1 MPKHKKTTLVF
12 LLKLTISLSA
22 LAFIFLKKAP
32 LQDILRELRQV
43 DMAWILA
50 SFSLHALGVWISAKR
65 WQILIHAQGES
76 VPLGYLAKS
85 YLVGTFFN
93 NFLPGRFGGDLVRV
107 WDGSHYS
114 RSILKSSA
122 VVLVER
128 LTGVFI
134 LLLFALGASLIR
146 LDMAREFPIIWISMI
161 CALGGLTLILSLL
174 SPLWARLLSRFPER
188 GFLAKFKSKAQQFL
202 DTLLVYRSRKKAV
215 TRALGWA
222 FLLQVNVI
230 VHYYLAGKGLHLQI
244 PFLDYFIFI
253 PIILLILTIPITI
266 SGWGVRELLYIQ
278 IFGYYAVAEAAAVS
292 FPLIADVAFSL
303 IIGLFGAF
311 IYITRKKRTS
321 P

>member
-1 MPKHKKTTLVF
+1 MPKNKKNALAL
-12 LLKLTISLSA
+12 LLKLAISISA
-22 LAFIFLKKAP
+22 LAFIFLEKAP
-32 LQDILRELRQV
+32 IPDILRELEQV

-65 WQILIHAQGES
+65 WQILIHAQGDS

-93 NFLPGRFGGDLVRV
+93 NFLPTRFGGDLVRI
-107 WDGSHYS
+107 WDGSQYS

-146 LDMAREFPIIWISMI
+146 LDMAREFPIIWISI
-161 CALGGLTLILSLL
+161 TCALGGLMLILSFL
-174 SPLWARLLSRFPER
+174 SPLWGRLMSKIPDRE
-188 GFLAKFKSKAQQFL
+188 FLAKFKSKAQEFRETIL
-202 DTLLVYRSRKKAV
+202 AYRSQKKAV
-215 TRALGWA
+215 TKAVGWA

-230 VHYYLAGKGLHLQI
+230 VHYYLAGKGLHLPI

-266 SGWGVRELLYIQ
+266 SGWGVREMLYIQ
-278 IFGYYAVAEAAAVS
+278 IFGYYFIPDAAAFS
-292 FPLIADVAFSL
+292 FPLIADAAFTL
-303 IIGLFGAF
+303 AIGLIGAV
-311 IYITRKKRTS
+311 IYITRKKRAH